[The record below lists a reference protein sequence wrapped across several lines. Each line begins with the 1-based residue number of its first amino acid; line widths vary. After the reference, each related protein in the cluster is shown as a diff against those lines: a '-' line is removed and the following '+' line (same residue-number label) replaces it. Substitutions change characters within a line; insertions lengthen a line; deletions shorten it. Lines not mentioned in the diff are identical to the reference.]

1 MCVWAVI
8 YACFKST
15 RRREYLK
22 ANTIYHKLDH
32 AIRVS
37 NDFIANINLDPQ
49 RLKVKIRQSDIFPN
63 KLNRAA

>member
-49 RLKVKIRQSDIFPN
+49 R
-63 KLNRAA
+63 